1 MTNVAARGSLLRDR
15 WSLAFILFLALAIR
29 LALWAQ
35 PLHLP
40 ANDEVEYV
48 TVARDLLAGRGWQF
62 YDSYHWLRAPFY
74 TLFLAGSLW
83 LFGGNLHLA
92 ALPNIVLSVATVY
105 LIYRLTQELIPRS
118 SLQSAPNG
126 ASSQTQ
132 QRWGR
137 AFISS
142 PPLVAALL
150 AAVLLTNGTF
160 ASLYMS
166 ETLFSFLFTAG
177 LLLLLRWRHRA
188 LTPAGIRPRSQYATL
203 ASAGVCFGLA
213 TLTRS
218 LPLFFLPVV
227 LLWMLGIGW
236 RPKRQVQSLVQYIRA
251 RLTYAAVFALFVL
264 LTIAPWT
271 LRNCQAYGQ
280 CILIETGLSYNL
292 WTFSEPR
299 EDQQTIFR
307 TLEQIPNPADRADEA
322 TRRGLERLRED
333 PAIMARKLWPN
344 WHYIWRVKP
353 IEDRFLLQNYYADP
367 HPLLFF
373 TALIFDDALYLAILV
388 ASVFGL
394 RRALT
399 AAALPRAAALLLALW
414 VLYVLATTMLT
425 HGEARYRHFF
435 FPVLISFAALGL
447 IRRQITDHEQQPRT
461 KPLLAYH
468 LLPLAACLLLLSTF
482 VVYYPW
488 DWALGGA
495 ARSWQRMVG
504 DRALARGD
512 LSGAALAYER
522 ALAAQATPD
531 TWLALGNVRYRQGN
545 LVQAE
550 VAYRAAWS
558 LELPYVAASSTL
570 GDFLHTVGRDDE
582 ARVVFAGRY
591 IIEQEVIEWSW
602 KHLNPPPVQRIE
614 VGDGLDFGYVSG
626 VYAAEQQQGTWARW
640 TNGAARLRLPPE
652 QGGGGDLTLVQVRLA
667 APHHQTTGVTAR
679 ICSGDYCQLVTL
691 DPTWRV
697 FSLLMP
703 SAALHSGIVEV
714 RSPTF
719 EAPDGRRL
727 GVLLDWAKVRG

>member
-1 MTNVAARGSLLRDR
+1 MTDAAARSSLFRGHR
-15 WSLAFILFLALAIR
+15 SLAFILFLALAIR

-74 TLFLAGSLW
+74 PLFLAGSLW

-105 LIYRLTQELIPRS
+105 LIYRLTQELTPRS
-118 SLQSAPNG
+118 SLQSAQDG
-126 ASSQTQ
+126 ATQ
-132 QRWGR
+132 RRWLS
-137 AFISS
+137 SS

-150 AAVLLTNGTF
+150 TAVLLTNGTF

-166 ETLFSFLFTAG
+166 ETLFSLLFTAA
-177 LLLLLRWRHRA
+177 LFLLLRWRCWA
-188 LTPAGIRPRSQYATL
+188 LAPASIRPRLQYTML

-213 TLTRS
+213 ALTRS

-227 LLWMLGIGW
+227 LLWMLGVGW
-236 RPKRQVQSLVQYIRA
+236 RPKRQVQSLIQHISS
-251 RLTYAAVFALFVL
+251 RLTYATVFALFVI

-271 LRNCQAYGQ
+271 VRNCQAYGQ

-292 WTFSEPR
+292 WAFSEPR

-333 PAIMARKLWPN
+333 PAILARKLWPN
-344 WHYIWRVKP
+344 WHYIWQVKP

-373 TALIFDDALYLAILV
+373 TALICDDALYLTILV
-388 ASVFGL
+388 ASAFGL
-394 RRALT
+394 RRVLT
-399 AAALPRAAALLLALW
+399 PADAGAAALPRAAALLLALW

-447 IRRQITDHEQQPRT
+447 TRRQPADHEQQPRP
-461 KPLLAYH
+461 KPLFAYH
-468 LLPLAACLLLLSTF
+468 LLPLAACLLLLFTF
-482 VVYYPW
+482 VAYYPW

-495 ARSWQRMVG
+495 ARSWQRMAG
-504 DRALARGD
+504 DRALVRGD
-512 LSGAALAYER
+512 LNGAALAYER

-531 TWLALGNVRYRQGN
+531 TWLALGEVRFRQGN
-545 LVQAE
+545 LTQAE

-558 LELPYVAASSTL
+558 LEPPYVAASSTL
-570 GDFLHTVGRDDE
+570 GDFLRSVGRKDE

-591 IIEQEVIEWSW
+591 IIEQEVIDWSW
-602 KHLNPPPVQRIE
+602 RHLDLLPVQRIE
-614 VGDGLDFGYVSG
+614 VGDGLDFGYVAG
-626 VYAAEQQQGTWARW
+626 VYAAEQQQGAWARW
-640 TNGAARLRLPPE
+640 TNGAARLRLPPG
-652 QGGGGDLTLVQVRLA
+652 QGGQGDLTLVQVRLA
-667 APHHQTTGVTAR
+667 APHPQTASVTAQ
-679 ICSGDYCQLVTL
+679 ICSGDYCQPVTL
-691 DPTWRV
+691 EPTWRV
-697 FSLLMP
+697 FSILMP
-703 SAALHSGIVEV
+703 SDALHSGIIEV

-719 EAPDGRRL
+719 AAPDGRRL
-727 GVLLDWAKVRG
+727 GVLLDWARVRR